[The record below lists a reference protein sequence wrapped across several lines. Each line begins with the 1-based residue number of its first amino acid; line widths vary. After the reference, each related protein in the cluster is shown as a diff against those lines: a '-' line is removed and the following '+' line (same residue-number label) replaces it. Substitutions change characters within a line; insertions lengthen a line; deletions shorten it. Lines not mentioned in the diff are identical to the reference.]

1 MTNPIHKIL
10 DRKWFYKFELP
21 NGEVTESY
29 LPDDA
34 QLVHTTR
41 LEMMDSVLNPRFEGR
56 WKDIKAVDIASHE
69 GYFSCHLAKKGTKV
83 LGLEARQE
91 HVDDANEIA
100 FGMGLADKFYSRVQD
115 VHEIDTKSVGTFD
128 IVLMLGLIY
137 HLENP
142 VGAIRKAHALCNDV
156 CLIETQVAPNL
167 SGQLDW
173 GNYTFVKPMMGSF
186 AIIDETEETHG
197 PEMSTTGICL
207 APSIEALMWIMR
219 KVGFK
224 KVEMIEPQDHFY
236 EQHRFKKRV
245 MIAGYV

>member
-1 MTNPIHKIL
+1 MSDTLKQIL
-10 DRKWFYKFELP
+10 ERKWFYQFELP
-21 NGEVTESY
+21 SGEKTQSY

-41 LEMMDSVLNPRFEGR
+41 LEMMDSILNPRFEGK
-56 WKDIKAVDIASHE
+56 WNDITAVDLASHE

-83 LGLEARQE
+83 TGLEARQE
-91 HVDDANEIA
+91 HVDDANLMA
-100 FGMGLADKFYSRVQD
+100 FGMGLADKFYSKVQD
-115 VHEIDTKSVGTFD
+115 VHEIDEKATGTFD

-142 VGAIRKAHALCNDV
+142 VGAIRKARALCKDV

-224 KVEMIEPQDHFY
+224 DVKLIEPQDHFY

>member
-1 MTNPIHKIL
+1 MSNSIHKIL

-21 NGEVTESY
+21 NGKVTESY
-29 LPDDA
+29 LPDEA
-34 QLVHTTR
+34 QRVHTTR
-41 LEMMDSVLNPRFEGR
+41 LEMMDSILNPRFEGR
-56 WKDIKAVDIASHE
+56 WGEIKAVDIASHE
-69 GYFSCHLAKKGTKV
+69 GFFSCHLAKKGTNV
-83 LGLEARQE
+83 LGLEAREE
-91 HVDDANEIA
+91 HVDDANEMA
-100 FGMGLADKFYSRVQD
+100 FGMGLADKFYSKVQD
-115 VHEIDTKSVGTFD
+115 VHTIDEKATGTFD

-142 VGAIRKAHALCNDV
+142 VGAIRKAHALCKDV

-224 KVEMIEPQDHFY
+224 DVKMIEPEEHFY

>member
-1 MTNPIHKIL
+1 MSNSIHKIL

-29 LPDDA
+29 LPDEA
-34 QLVHTTR
+34 QRVHTTR
-41 LEMMDSVLNPRFEGR
+41 LEMMDSILNPRFEGK
-56 WKDIKAVDIASHE
+56 WDKIKAVDIASHE
-69 GYFSCHLAKKGTKV
+69 GFFSCHLAKKGTNV
-83 LGLEARQE
+83 LGLEARKE
-91 HVDDANEIA
+91 HVDDANEMA

-115 VHEIDTKSVGTFD
+115 VHTIDEKATGTFD

-142 VGAIRKAHALCNDV
+142 VGAIRKAHALCKDV

-224 KVEMIEPQDHFY
+224 DVKMIEPEDHFY